1 MGAERIEAVIA
12 EALALR
18 NLSFDREAR
27 LIADLGMDS
36 YDVVSLI
43 IEIEAVLDTEFDED
57 TQVFFIEGSL
67 GEISDRL
74 AQWA

>member
-1 MGAERIEAVIA
+1 MSAERIEAVIA

-18 NLSFDREAR
+18 NLSFTREAR

-74 AQWA
+74 AQ